1 MGLNLYTLYEFSYSR
16 NRGDCMIDHQM
27 TLLQIKSELLY
38 LWTEGITVQ
47 YYEQWFEVLQPKLF
61 RHFGIEQADFFIFSN
76 NKFMQL
82 TGRTFTSMRND
93 AIPYSPFEL
102 DETESPTAFL
112 TPFHEKGF
120 AYADDY
126 LLFRN
131 DKGEVVGLLIVGSTV
146 HWKAFRGTSFLQELE
161 EIVSNV
167 IQQIKKMVFLVKE
180 EKSFRRLFRVTELF
194 NSTMERD
201 VILDGIIEVVKE
213 SFPRFDIE
221 LLLSHDQNKRQ
232 HTYKLFDYMN
242 ERPSAI
248 DAYVSGK
255 VTMEQLPETVTKLI
269 NAPIKG
275 RQGIYGVLQIHAPV
289 DFEYSL
295 SEKNFIRMVANTAG
309 NALENA
315 SLYEQSHRVI
325 EDLQLVNETS
335 RKLNSHMQFDEML
348 SFLKQQFIKAFKPE
362 EIAFCFYDESGND
375 AISPL
380 STEVFHTIPG
390 QTYIAFASTYLKN
403 GKEALFDAR
412 FSSAKNDTSVYESL
426 IAIPIMNQEKMRGF
440 ILLLH
445 ADPYYFSFDSFK
457 LMQALI
463 SHSSLAL
470 ANSMLRDQL
479 QELVDK
485 DHLTKLYTR
494 NYLDEMIE
502 RSIANEESGVFLL
515 LDVDDFKQVND
526 TYGHSTGDEVLRQ
539 ISKSILAE
547 VEGEGIA
554 ARWGGEEIAVYL
566 PSSTLDEGV
575 LFSERLIQQI
585 PMATEPRVT
594 ISAGISCWTS
604 EMPMTF
610 QDIFQTADKALYSA
624 KESGKNQLI
633 IYQPTILKL

>member
-1 MGLNLYTLYEFSYSR
+1 
-16 NRGDCMIDHQM
+16 MIDHQM
-27 TLLQIKSELLY
+27 TMLQIKSELLY
-38 LWTEGITVQ
+38 LWTEDIAVQ
-47 YYEQWFEVLQPKLF
+47 SYEQWFEVLRPKLF
-61 RHFGIEQADFFIFSN
+61 RHFGIEHADFFIFSN
-76 NKFMQL
+76 NNFIQL
-82 TGRTFTSMRND
+82 SGRTYTLMRND
-93 AIPYSPFEL
+93 VIPYSPLEI
-102 DETESPTAFL
+102 DETKSSNAFL

-126 LLFRN
+126 LAFRN
-131 DKGEVVGLLIVGSTV
+131 GKGEILGLLLVKSTG
-146 HWKAFRGTSFLQELE
+146 HWKAFRETSFLQELE
-161 EIVSNV
+161 EIVSKV
-167 IQQIKKMVFLVKE
+167 IQLIKKMVFLVKE
-180 EKSFRRLFRVTELF
+180 ERSFRRLFRVTELF

-213 SFPRFDIE
+213 SFPTFDIE
-221 LLLSHDQNKRQ
+221 LLLSHDQNERK

-255 VTMEQLPETVTKLI
+255 VTMERLPETDTKLI

-275 RQGIYGVLQIHAPV
+275 RQGIYGVLQINAPIE
-289 DFEYSL
+289 FEYSL

-315 SLYEQSHRVI
+315 SLYAQSHRVI

-348 SFLKQQFIKAFKPE
+348 SFLKQQFIKAFQPE
-362 EIAFCFYDESGND
+362 EIAFCFYDENGND
-375 AISPL
+375 VISPL
-380 STEVFHTIPG
+380 SSEVFHNGAG
-390 QTYIAFASTYLKN
+390 QTYLTFASAYLKN

-412 FSSAKNDTSVYESL
+412 FDSMKNVTSVYESL
-426 IAIPIMNQEKMRGF
+426 IAIPIMNQEKMTGF

-502 RSIANEESGVFLL
+502 RSISNEEAGAFLL
-515 LDVDDFKQVND
+515 VDVDDFKQVND
-526 TYGHSTGDEVLRQ
+526 TYGHSTGDAVLRQ
-539 ISKSILAE
+539 ISTTILAE
-547 VEGEGIA
+547 VEGKGIA

-566 PSSTLDEGV
+566 PSSTLDEGIH
-575 LFSERLIQQI
+575 FSKRLIQVI
-585 PMATEPRVT
+585 PTVTEPRVT

-610 QDIFQTADKALYSA
+610 LDIFQTADKALYSA
-624 KESGKNQLI
+624 KESGKNQLMI
-633 IYQPTILKL
+633 HQPSILKL